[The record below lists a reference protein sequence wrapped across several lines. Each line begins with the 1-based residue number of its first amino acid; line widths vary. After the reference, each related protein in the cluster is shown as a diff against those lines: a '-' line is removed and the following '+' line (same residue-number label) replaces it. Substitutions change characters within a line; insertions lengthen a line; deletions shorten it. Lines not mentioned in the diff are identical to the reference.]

1 MSFCV
6 SPQPAS
12 LRTCSGSILPKNRMR
27 TCRVFS
33 RQTSLRE
40 QCVKPAHVRY
50 DGTTFTMPIQ
60 ETLAER
66 ELATRHFSRNV
77 RNSDPAQKCQASG
90 RATLP
95 FELDGDLVDLRRQ
108 DEVVLAQSTD
118 GVGPELDG
126 NLTIAFEMQVGMMTF
141 LFGQGRNVVEEFHA
155 GDEVPDRPVPPDSL
169 PIVDQRPALDL
180 PYLIFGFGS

>member
-50 DGTTFTMPIQ
+50 DGTKFTMPIQ

-66 ELATRHFSRNV
+66 RSRFTPHAL
-77 RNSDPAQKCQASG
+77 RLTP
-90 RATLP
+90 LP
-95 FELDGDLVDLRRQ
+95 FICTQALCAFVD
-108 DEVVLAQSTD
+108 
-118 GVGPELDG
+118 
-126 NLTIAFEMQVGMMTF
+126 FTF
-141 LFGQGRNVVEEFHA
+141 PGA
-155 GDEVPDRPVPPDSL
+155 
-169 PIVDQRPALDL
+169 
-180 PYLIFGFGS
+180 